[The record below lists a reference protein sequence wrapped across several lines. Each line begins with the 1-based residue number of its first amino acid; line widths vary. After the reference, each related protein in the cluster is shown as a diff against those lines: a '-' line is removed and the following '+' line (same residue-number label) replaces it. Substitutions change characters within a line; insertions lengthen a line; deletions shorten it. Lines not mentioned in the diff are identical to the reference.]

1 MSKFRPRDTFDRVFE
16 IGIIL
21 KGLDGVLETVGGLL
35 LLVITPAT
43 INRLTVSLT
52 QHELSEDPHDFIA
65 GHLLRY
71 AHGLTGPA
79 VTFAAVYLL
88 LHGITKIVL
97 VAALL
102 RNQIW
107 AYPWMIGFLL
117 VFIGYQLYRLVL
129 SPTFGLSALTIF
141 DAFIVWLTWR
151 EWRRQASNP
160 APPETEMG
168 PLSDQE
174 RTYPQHSGPHHQQ
187 PQHPDWSAREPI
199 DSDIDLRQAG
209 SGRRLRNDSA
219 VLAVIAAG
227 GALGASARY
236 LITVAWPTPAGSFP
250 GSTLAINI
258 LGCALIGVLMV
269 LITDVWSRQRLLRP
283 FLGTGVLGGFTT
295 FSTYTVDI
303 QRLVAGAH
311 LGTALLYLTVTPVG
325 ALLAVWVT
333 ATGTRRL
340 VNWRIK

>member
-1 MSKFRPRDTFDRVFE
+1 MSKFRPRDTFDRLFE

-35 LLVITPAT
+35 LLLVTPAT
-43 INRLTVSLT
+43 INHLTLSLT

-65 GHLLRY
+65 GHLLRF
-71 AHGLTGPA
+71 AIGLTGSA
-79 VTFAAVYLL
+79 VTFAAAYLL

-129 SPTFGLSALTIF
+129 SPTSGLGALTIF
-141 DAFIVWLTWR
+141 DAVIVWLTWR
-151 EWRRQASNP
+151 EWRRQATNP
-160 APPETEMG
+160 ARPETEVA

-174 RTYPQHSGPHHQQ
+174 RTYTQHSDLHQR
-187 PQHPDWSAREPI
+187 PQLPDWSAREPV

-209 SGRRLRNDSA
+209 PGPRLRDDSA

-227 GALGASARY
+227 GALGAVARY
-236 LITVAWPTPAGSFP
+236 LIAVTWPTPVGSFP
-250 GSTLAINI
+250 VSTLAINV
-258 LGCALIGVLMV
+258 LGCAMIGVLMV
-269 LITDVWSRQRLLRP
+269 LITDVWTTQRLLRP

-295 FSTYTVDI
+295 FSAYAVDI
-303 QRLVAGAH
+303 QRLAAGAH
-311 LGTALLYLTVTPVG
+311 VGTALLYLTVTPIG
-325 ALLAVWVT
+325 ALLAVWMT
-333 ATGTRRL
+333 ATATRRL
-340 VNWRIK
+340 VNWRIR